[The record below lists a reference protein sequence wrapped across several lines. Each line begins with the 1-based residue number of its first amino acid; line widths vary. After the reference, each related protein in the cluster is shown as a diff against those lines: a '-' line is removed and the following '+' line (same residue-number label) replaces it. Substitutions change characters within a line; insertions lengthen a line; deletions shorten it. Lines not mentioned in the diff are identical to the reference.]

1 MDSGVYN
8 PFMDYVT
15 TELPDES
22 NIQPVTLYHWT
33 LNRTKLK
40 AKGFVSHKDR
50 HSDGELGIWFT
61 DRLVGG
67 PEDTKPEMRI
77 VTVDMPEDDI
87 TQYEETNQG
96 SGYRAF
102 RIPAN
107 VSNQYELKFPTLYS
121 DRGVFKLIPF

>member
-40 AKGFVSHKDR
+40 AKGFPPNKDR
-50 HSDGELGIWFT
+50 HSDSELGVWLT
-61 DRLVGG
+61 DIITGS
-67 PEDTKPEMRI
+67 PESIKSEMRM
-77 VTVDMPEDDI
+77 VTIE
-87 TQYEETNQG
+87 
-96 SGYRAF
+96 
-102 RIPAN
+102 IP
-107 VSNQYELKFPTLYS
+107 
-121 DRGVFKLIPF
+121 